1 MSFFKKAMN
10 YLGLGPDDAYDDYDA
25 QMDPDRMARP
35 PRSSYGPDMDSG
47 TVRTV
52 PASARPPS
60 REPAG
65 GSRPMAPVEQE
76 QAMVSVR
83 PRAGSAVRTVPG
95 GMTSARP
102 HAVRPTRFDHA
113 QEVAD
118 KFKDGQPVIVNLQ
131 EVNKDLQ
138 RRIIDF
144 CAGLTYGL
152 DGQMEKV
159 GHGMY
164 LLTPVNAS
172 LSPEDRRL
180 IGEHDPDA

>member
-10 YLGLGPDDAYDDYDA
+10 YLGLGPDDAYEDYDA
-25 QMDPDRMARP
+25 PLEPDPRSTR
-35 PRSSYGPDMDSG
+35 PRSSYGPDMDTG

-52 PASARPPS
+52 PARSVTPA
-60 REPAG
+60 PAG
-65 GSRPMAPVEQE
+65 GPRPVPTTEPEQP
-76 QAMVSVR
+76 AVSVR
-83 PRAGSAVRTVPG
+83 PRTGSAVRTVPV
-95 GMTSARP
+95 GMAPARP

-164 LLTPVNAS
+164 LLTPVNIS
-172 LSPEDRRL
+172 LSAEDRRML
-180 IGEHDPDA
+180 AEHDPDA